1 MASVLICDDIDFIR
15 SLIRKV
21 LSKEGHTIVG
31 EASTGNEVIELYK
44 QLSPKPDLVTMDIML
59 PGDINGIQAVE
70 EILQINPE
78 AKIIIITALNQKP
91 LADKALKI
99 GALEFI
105 AKPFTI
111 HELTEIIDNILS

>member
-78 AKIIIITALNQKP
+78 AKIIIITALNHKP